1 MLHKNQTTSYM
12 LMLERK
18 FKQYYKRRNNNIYF
32 IMIRTSECLMA
43 EVQFKVSLCGIYG
56 GKIGTGTE
64 FSRSTFC
71 FS

>member
-1 MLHKNQTTSYM
+1 
-12 LMLERK
+12 
-18 FKQYYKRRNNNIYF
+18 
-32 IMIRTSECLMA
+32 MA

-71 FS
+71 FSWQYSDTGIPYSFTTGSLNNTFKSD